1 MSELIKGKFSDGL
14 MTMVRLRLFAVLLI
28 TIMTFCLLSTFHV
41 SALSQTG
48 FLISQDDNQPDIW
61 AWGIE
66 GEPELGFGFD
76 VWANVTDQDDD
87 LKNVSVQVLGPNMT
101 YRNLLVYNGT
111 FHTGAVPAF
120 PNDGTFSVRIRA
132 YDLENN
138 TRTSY
143 PVYIDFEANRTTAVD
158 PSVTMP
164 IVVGSSVGFIVLIVV
179 LAIIYDR
186 RTGSE

>member
-1 MSELIKGKFSDGL
+1 MI
-14 MTMVRLRLFAVLLI
+14 
-28 TIMTFCLLSTFHV
+28 FCLLSTLHV

-66 GEPELGFGFD
+66 GEPELGLGFD

-143 PVYIDFEANRTTAVD
+143 PVYIDFETNRTPTID

-164 IVVGSSVGFIVLIVV
+164 IVVSSSVGFMVLVVV